1 MYYLKLSENCG
12 ILSRNILKLGIIRQ
26 QILLFSN
33 SNLRRSGAFIN
44 LSLLDRSFLHF
55 ITNSSSIDTTP
66 LSEVVE
72 LRYNEEDDDAFLRLD
87 RVLIGTDLLPI
98 FDIVAPNSI
107 GGAAVLGDIIVNNV
121 SVTGYTPIYLS
132 AIRIASDNRAFLRS
146 TILIGSVSRI
156 PSTPFSVTYIPLGY
170 RQIHPVDIVCT
181 KIGIVSE
188 KVPVQQKEE
197 ETPIDSEEE
206 LEISKPKELIKD
218 LVLFI
223 FKSINL
229 DPSNNKER
237 EERYTKKLEKIFNSC
252 SKSNKK

>member
-33 SNLRRSGAFIN
+33 SDLRRSSAFIN
-44 LSLLDRSFLHF
+44 LYLLDRSFLHF
-55 ITNSSSIDTTP
+55 ITNSSLNNTT
-66 LSEVVE
+66 LLNEVVE
-72 LRYNEEDDDAFLRLD
+72 LGYNEVDGDEFLRLD
-87 RVLIGTDLLPI
+87 RVQIGADFLPI
-98 FDIVAPNSI
+98 FDIVPPNPI
-107 GGAAVLGDIIVNNV
+107 GGAAIIGDIIVNNS

-132 AIRIASDNRAFLRS
+132 AIRITSDNRGFLRGT
-146 TILIGSVSRI
+146 TIIGTVSRV
-156 PSTPFSVTYIPLGY
+156 PSTPFSVTHIPLGY
-170 RQIHPVDIVCT
+170 SQFHPVDIVCT
-181 KIGIVSE
+181 KIRHVSE